1 MLNSLPK
8 CFETVKNALQMRGY
22 ANLQFVI
29 NHLVDVNIYKGA
41 DKKSVGNR
49 EVAFETM
56 QIGKC

>member
-1 MLNSLPK
+1 
-8 CFETVKNALQMRGY
+8 MRGY

-41 DKKSVGNR
+41 DKKSAGNR